1 MTLFVVLSLGVSALK
16 KNNNRPFSE
25 IAMDTGGDL
34 LEHET
39 CKTVALNCIEII
51 NWTDV

>member
-1 MTLFVVLSLGVSALK
+1 VRVRWV
-16 KNNNRPFSE
+16 P
-25 IAMDTGGDL
+25 GGDL
-34 LEHET
+34 LEHGT